1 MYKKLII
8 ILCMFLLTGC
18 STYSINKMEYNEV
31 IDTIINESVKKP
43 NINNKGYKYYLPTD
57 FSVIKDNE
65 HSQVLL
71 SGKNKYYL
79 NVDIVSYYYKND
91 IKSDREFDDYSFY
104 TFTHNDTSGYLKI
117 RKNNDNFFVELCYN
131 YAIIEVE
138 VKENEL
144 RSVISKSITI
154 LNSIKYNELVIK
166 TYIEDNNIEAN
177 ETVYKIPEPEE
188 KDDSKN
194 ILQYIEEEELAAEE
208 AANKE
213 SIE

>member
-8 ILCMFLLTGC
+8 IICTLFLTGC
-18 STYSINKMEYNEV
+18 NTYSISKMEYNEV
-31 IDTIINESVKKP
+31 IDTIISESTKKP
-43 NINNKGYKYYLPTD
+43 NINNKGYKYYLPSD
-57 FSVIKDNE
+57 FSVVKDEE

-71 SGKNKYYL
+71 SNETKYYL

-104 TFTHNDTSGYLKI
+104 TFAKDDKNGYLKI

-144 RSVISKSITI
+144 KSVISKAITI
-154 LNSIKYNELVIK
+154 LNSIKYNELIIK
-166 TYIEDNNIEAN
+166 TYIEDNNIETK
-177 ETVYKIPEPEE
+177 ETIYEIPEPEE
-188 KDDSKN
+188 KDESRN
-194 ILQYIEEEELAAEE
+194 FLQYMEEDDTLEE
-208 AANKE
+208 
-213 SIE
+213 